1 MQLMGVERL
10 EAFGALTG
18 TRGYQTPNTI
28 SQDVGVRPRVTT
40 SAVKRETTRTA
51 S

>member
-10 EAFGALTG
+10 DAFGALTG
-18 TRGYQTPNTI
+18 TRGNQTPNTI
-28 SQDVGVRPRVTT
+28 SQDVGVRLWVTT
-40 SAVKRETTRTA
+40 STVKRETTLIA